1 MANFHL
7 SPGQIDEYKEEGVL
21 VLPSLLDEQAVRS
34 LNETIDSLVE
44 DALERGDE
52 TVLELEPELQDG
64 AVVVHMNGP
73 VADMLSRAGE
83 LGAVGIETERQDLDD
98 VFLQL
103 FDEKG
108 GDR

>member
-1 MANFHL
+1 
-7 SPGQIDEYKEEGVL
+7 
-21 VLPSLLDEQAVRS
+21 
-34 LNETIDSLVE
+34 
-44 DALERGDE
+44 
-52 TVLELEPELQDG
+52 
-64 AVVVHMNGP
+64 MNGP

-83 LGAVGIETERQDLDD
+83 LGAGGIEPERQDLDD